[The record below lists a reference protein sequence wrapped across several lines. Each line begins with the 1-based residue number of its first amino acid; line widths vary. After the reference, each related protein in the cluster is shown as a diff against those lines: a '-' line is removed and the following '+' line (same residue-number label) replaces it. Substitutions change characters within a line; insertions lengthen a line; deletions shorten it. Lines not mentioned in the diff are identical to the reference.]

1 MKKIITVALLS
12 ALILGTAGCSYS
24 KPGDSLTTEDKALVI
39 EYESDIITKRTPIYD
54 NTAVVSAYKSGDA
67 SALSEFDKAI
77 YDAAVTGISTFYR
90 EGMSDTEII
99 LAAHDYVTT
108 LCTYD
113 VDELAL
119 IPKRSE
125 NSESPYGA
133 LINKRAICM
142 GYTTSFQMFMD
153 MLGVESIIVRG
164 EANDEEHAW
173 NMVHIGEKW
182 YHVDCT
188 WDDYVP
194 DYEGRPAVH
203 IFYMLTDSAAEV
215 EHIWNRESAPK
226 ADSDELNYYKVN
238 NLCAENDEQIK
249 KILTAA
255 AEKGLTETEF
265 ALPKE
270 YNTVNMCF
278 PSFEGGIVY
287 NYWPVEFD
295 TYKVVVA
302 HITLDK

>member
-1 MKKIITVALLS
+1 MKRLLTAVLVSALLIG
-12 ALILGTAGCSYS
+12 AAGCGSS
-24 KPGDSLTTEDKALVI
+24 KPDEGRADDITSVV
-39 EYESDIITKRTPIYD
+39 EYESDGIAELTPIYD
-54 NTAVVSAYKSGDA
+54 CTAVVSAYKSGDD

-77 YDAAVTGISTFYR
+77 YDAALTGISEFYR
-90 EGMSDTEII
+90 DGMSEDEIV
-99 LAAHDYVTT
+99 LAAHDYITT

-125 NSESPYGA
+125 NSENPYGA
-133 LINKRAICM
+133 LVNKRAICM

-153 MLGVESIIVRG
+153 MLGVESIIIRG
-164 EANDEEHAW
+164 EATGEEHAW

-203 IFYMLTDSAAEV
+203 IFYMLTDGAAAV
-215 EHIWNRESAPK
+215 DHIWDRELAPK
-226 ADSDELNYYKVN
+226 ADSEDLNYYMAN
-238 NLCAENDEQIK
+238 NLYVENDDQIAD
-249 KILTAA
+249 IISAA
-255 AEKGLTETEF
+255 VKNGLTEAEF
-265 ALPKE
+265 ALPKD
-270 YNTVNMCF
+270 YNTVNMYF
-278 PSFEGGIVY
+278 PAVDGGCVY
-287 NYWPVEFD
+287 NYWPLEFD

-302 HITLDK
+302 HITLYE